1 MGIRAKMN
9 FSIILLL
16 LLMTVF
22 FDLTVYQIY
31 KQDIEAKEIA
41 SMGDANEILSDNIM
55 NLIGSVEE
63 NLMSEIG
70 RCGVFSYQASLSE
83 TVSASVERKMK
94 GLATLMHFRGIDCRN
109 IFIPGN
115 RGRTRAAFS
124 GQREYR
130 MAELS
135 GYARGNLYYK
145 VLC

>member
-109 IFIPGN
+109 TGKSWTDESSFFRAEGVPYGGAFRICQRKFI
-115 RGRTRAAFS
+115 
-124 GQREYR
+124 
-130 MAELS
+130 L
-135 GYARGNLYYK
+135 
-145 VLC
+145 